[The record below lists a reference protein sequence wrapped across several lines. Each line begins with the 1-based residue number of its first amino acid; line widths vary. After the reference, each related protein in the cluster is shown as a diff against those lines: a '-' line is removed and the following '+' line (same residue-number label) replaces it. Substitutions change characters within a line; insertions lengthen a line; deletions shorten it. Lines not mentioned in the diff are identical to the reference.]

1 MRDSNPAR
9 SHPFQPTYTDS
20 QLSQYLHSLP
30 YNYQDTFPHG
40 FALDYHEL
48 KIIQQHHLSTYPFEN
63 LSLHYSTTH
72 TISLDADALFEKF
85 VAADRGRGGYC
96 MENNAFFGTM
106 LRTMGYAVTSVGARV
121 CNAVD
126 GGDDE
131 TFGGW
136 SVIPSFP
143 LMLSKNYIG

>member
-1 MRDSNPAR
+1 
-9 SHPFQPTYTDS
+9 
-20 QLSQYLHSLP
+20 
-30 YNYQDTFPHG
+30 
-40 FALDYHEL
+40 
-48 KIIQQHHLSTYPFEN
+48 
-63 LSLHYSTTH
+63 
-72 TISLDADALFEKF
+72 
-85 VAADRGRGGYC
+85 